1 MSMWM
6 ILRVMGVRAVWS
18 ASWYADP
25 PNGTT
30 GTPRLHSV
38 PGKCGEANMK
48 SGRVDVGLLNP
59 KSPANVGAVLRA
71 VGCFEGDG
79 VFFTGTRFARASRY
93 HTDTRRVGDA
103 MTPQHVDSLVAA
115 RGDSALVCVEWVE
128 GATALPDFVHPS
140 QAFYAFGPED
150 GTLDQALIDQADAVV
165 YVPTTG
171 CLNLAAS
178 GIPAR
183 WV

>member
-1 MSMWM
+1 
-6 ILRVMGVRAVWS
+6 
-18 ASWYADP
+18 
-25 PNGTT
+25 
-30 GTPRLHSV
+30 
-38 PGKCGEANMK
+38 MK

-93 HTDTRRVGDA
+93 HT
-103 MTPQHVDSLVAA
+103 
-115 RGDSALVCVEWVE
+115 E
-128 GATALPDFVHPS
+128 PDFVHPS

-171 CLNLAAS
+171 CLNLAAAVNVVLYDREAKRRTREY
-178 GIPAR
+178 GDELVRGNRDTNNTVRVPR
-183 WV
+183 RER

>member
-1 MSMWM
+1 
-6 ILRVMGVRAVWS
+6 
-18 ASWYADP
+18 
-25 PNGTT
+25 
-30 GTPRLHSV
+30 
-38 PGKCGEANMK
+38 MK

-171 CLNLAAS
+171 CLNLAAAVNVVLYDREAKRRTREY
-178 GIPAR
+178 GDELVRGNRDTNNTVRVPR
-183 WV
+183 RER